1 MSGRRTKVLKKLFL
15 TMFGK
20 TPTTSEFRR
29 YKKEWL
35 MTRSVPKTFSVIS
48 GLRGTYQ
55 TPLLESVLPVE
66 KRLFTEK
73 MLMAGST
80 TGSFLGTT
88 SVKQSS
94 HGVKRASFFS
104 IFTGVLNWL
113 NLKKAWV
120 VSKLKNKWRKSGK
133 K

>member
-66 KRLFTEK
+66 KKLSTEK
-73 MLMAGST
+73 MPTAGLIT
-80 TGSFLGTT
+80 KSFSRTT

-94 HGVKRASFFS
+94 HGVKRQAFS
-104 IFTGVLNWL
+104 PDLRG
-113 NLKKAWV
+113 
-120 VSKLKNKWRKSGK
+120 
-133 K
+133 